1 MSKKVMQQIMKRPK
15 DAWRSVSTRHC
26 ESPDVVIVSL
36 RATHQVAATTLDV
49 KGFVSAIFTT
59 PQFDQ
64 QLRLA
69 MIMMYLTCR
78 RAGQAP
84 KGKVLADER
93 AQDQS
98 TYKRR
103 INAWA
108 MYDWAN
114 SAFATTILAS
124 LLPIYYSTV
133 AGSTLPSEASAT
145 AYWSLTISFSL
156 FVLAILSP
164 ILGTVS
170 DVMRSKK
177 RLLSI
182 FMGAGVIGTGL
193 LALVGTGD
201 WLLASLFFVL
211 GRIGFGGSIVFY
223 DALLPHVAR
232 KEDRDWVS
240 SRGYAMGYLGGGI
253 LLAINVAMFFFIPD
267 SLFEH
272 AGIRLSFLSVA
283 LWWLLFSLP
292 ILRRV
297 PEPPALTSTLKRGQT
312 VLGVSLRRLR
322 QTFRNIRRYR
332 ELFKY
337 LVAFLVYNDAIG
349 TIIAVAAIYG
359 AELGFGLEEL
369 VLAILM
375 VQFAGI
381 PFSII
386 FGRLPARNDRRAPF
400 YLAFILINA
409 IALPALGI
417 ALAKTLPAT
426 VTGAPPAPYVTQGEH
441 VGAGVYTLADAAFTA
456 TGDWQTEAVGGDA
469 LAGEGFMGGLTALL
483 TGLPDDQIYAV
494 SSAPDAAQTFA
505 FNGGAL
511 ELSYRL
517 SPEGGTIGFLL
528 DGQVLTTGDQGA
540 PLRINTF
547 GETLRYGETATI
559 EIDASG
565 PHSLEIVNAGEPGSV
580 IALSQVEVLPP
591 ARRSSLPTIALIMLG
606 FEAVALVLARLLRS
620 RFLGLAN
627 WLDTRRSILLSLVIY
642 SIVAFWGFILDATLE
657 FWMLALMVAMVQG
670 GSQALSR
677 SLYASL
683 CPTAKSGEFFGFYAI
698 MEKFSSIIGPLIFAF
713 AGIAL
718 GSSRPAILSLI
729 LLFLL
734 GGYLLSRVDIAAGQ
748 RLASEEDAQHGIAHG

>member
-1 MSKKVMQQIMKRPK
+1 M
-15 DAWRSVSTRHC
+15 
-26 ESPDVVIVSL
+26 
-36 RATHQVAATTLDV
+36 
-49 KGFVSAIFTT
+49 
-59 PQFDQ
+59 
-64 QLRLA
+64 
-69 MIMMYLTCR
+69 
-78 RAGQAP
+78 
-84 KGKVLADER
+84 ADEH
-93 AQDQS
+93 AQDRAA
-98 TYKRR
+98 YKRR

-133 AGSTLPSEASAT
+133 AGSTLPSEATAT

-164 ILGTVS
+164 ILGTIS
-170 DVMRSKK
+170 DVMRNKK
-177 RLLSI
+177 RFLSI
-182 FMGAGVIGTGL
+182 FIGAGVIGTGL
-193 LALVGTGD
+193 LVFVGTGD

-232 KEDRDWVS
+232 KADRDWVS
-240 SRGYAMGYLGGGI
+240 SRGYALGYLGGGI

-267 SLFEH
+267 SLFEN

-283 LWWLLFSLP
+283 IWWLVFSLP

-297 PEPPALTSTLKRGQT
+297 PEPPSLTATLKRGEN

-322 QTFRNIRRYR
+322 GTLRNIRQYR
-332 ELFKY
+332 ELFKF

-386 FGRLPARNDRRAPF
+386 FGRLPSHNDSRAPF

-409 IALPALGI
+409 IALPILGI
-417 ALAKTLPAT
+417 ALVNALPAS
-426 VTGAPPAPYVTQGEH
+426 VTGAAPAPYVTQGEH
-441 VGAGVYTLADAAFTA
+441 VGAGVYSLADEAFSTS
-456 TGDWQTEAVGGDA
+456 GDWQAEVVAGAA
-469 LAGEGFMGGLTALL
+469 LVGEGFMGRLTTLL
-483 TGLPDDQIYAV
+483 TGVPEDLHFL
-494 SSAPDAAQTFA
+494 SSSDPDAAQSFS
-505 FNGGAL
+505 FNGQAL
-511 ELSYRL
+511 QLTYRL
-517 SPEGGTIGFLL
+517 SPDGGLIGFML
-528 DGQVLTTGDQGA
+528 DGEVLTAGDDGA
-540 PLRINTF
+540 PLLVDTF

-559 EIDASG
+559 EITTAG
-565 PHSLEIVNAGEPGSV
+565 LHRLEIINGSQPSESGGV
-580 IALSQVEVLPP
+580 IAISQIEVLPP
-591 ARRSSLPTIALIMLG
+591 ARQSSLPTIALIIVG
-606 FEAVALVLARLLRS
+606 FEVLALALARLLRS
-620 RFLGLAN
+620 RFVGLSN
-627 WLDTRRSILLSLVIY
+627 WLDTRRSILLSLLVY
-642 SIVAFWGFILDATLE
+642 SIVACWGFVLDATLE

-698 MEKFSSIIGPLIFAF
+698 MEKFASIIGPLIFAF

-748 RLASEEDAQHGIAHG
+748 RVAREEDAAHGIASH

>member
-1 MSKKVMQQIMKRPK
+1 MSERG
-15 DAWRSVSTRHC
+15 R
-26 ESPDVVIVSL
+26 
-36 RATHQVAATTLDV
+36 
-49 KGFVSAIFTT
+49 
-59 PQFDQ
+59 
-64 QLRLA
+64 
-69 MIMMYLTCR
+69 
-78 RAGQAP
+78 
-84 KGKVLADER
+84 DET
-93 AQDQS
+93 

-124 LLPIYYSTV
+124 LLPVYYSTV
-133 AGSTLPSEASAT
+133 AGSALPSEATAT

-164 ILGTVS
+164 ILGTIS

-177 RLLSI
+177 RFLSI
-182 FMGAGVIGTGL
+182 FIGGGVLGTGL
-193 LALVGTGD
+193 LIFVSTGD
-201 WLLASLFFVL
+201 WLLASLCFVL

-232 KEDRDWVS
+232 AEDRDWVS
-240 SRGYAMGYLGGGI
+240 TRGYALGYLGGGI

-267 SLFEH
+267 SVFEN

-283 LWWLLFSLP
+283 IWWLVFSLP
-292 ILRRV
+292 ILRHV
-297 PEPPALTSTLKRGQT
+297 PEPPSVMATLKRGET
-312 VLGVSLRRLR
+312 VLGVSIRRLR
-322 QTFRNIRRYR
+322 ETFGNITRYR

-337 LVAFLVYNDAIG
+337 LVAFLIYNDAIG

-386 FGRLPARNDRRAPF
+386 FGRLPARNHSRAPF

-409 IALPALGI
+409 IALPILGL
-417 ALAKTLPAT
+417 ALARALPAD
-426 VTGAPPAPYVTQGEH
+426 VSGAAPAPYRTEGEFM
-441 VGAGVYTLADAAFTA
+441 GEGSYT
-456 TGDWQTEAVGGDA
+456 VGGDNFSVA
-469 LAGEGFMGGLTALL
+469 GAWSATIVPGSDLIGEGFMGNLTAFF
-483 TGLPDDQIYAV
+483 TGRPDDLMVIQSEDTEGV
-494 SSAPDAAQTFA
+494 LSFA
-505 FNGGAL
+505 FNGQHIKLA
-511 ELSYRL
+511 YRL
-517 SPEGGTIGFLL
+517 APDGGVIGFNL
-528 DGQVLTTGDQGA
+528 DGERLMTDDGLPLT
-540 PLRINTF
+540 LNSYS
-547 GETLRYGETATI
+547 ETLRYGETETI
-559 EIDASG
+559 VIKEAGQHLLEVINLSGESEDASG
-565 PHSLEIVNAGEPGSV
+565 NV
-580 IALSQVEVLPP
+580 IALSQIEVLPP
-591 ARRSSLPTIALIMLG
+591 ARQSSLPTIALIIVA
-606 FEAVALVLARLLRS
+606 FELVALIVARLLRS
-620 RFLGLAN
+620 RFVALSN
-627 WLDTRRSILLSLVIY
+627 WLDTRRSILFSLFVYCI
-642 SIVAFWGFILDATLE
+642 IACWGFVLNATVE

-698 MEKFSSIIGPLIFAF
+698 MEKFASIVGPLIFAF
-713 AGIAL
+713 AGIVL

-748 RLASEEDAQHGIAHG
+748 RVAREEDAEHGIASH

>member
-1 MSKKVMQQIMKRPK
+1 M
-15 DAWRSVSTRHC
+15 
-26 ESPDVVIVSL
+26 
-36 RATHQVAATTLDV
+36 
-49 KGFVSAIFTT
+49 
-59 PQFDQ
+59 
-64 QLRLA
+64 
-69 MIMMYLTCR
+69 
-78 RAGQAP
+78 
-84 KGKVLADER
+84 ADIG
-93 AQDQS
+93 AQEQK
-98 TYKRR
+98 TYRRR

-133 AGSTLPSEASAT
+133 AGSALPSEATAT

-170 DVMRSKK
+170 DVMRNKK
-177 RLLSI
+177 RFLSI
-182 FMGAGVIGTGL
+182 FIGAGVVGTGL
-193 LALVGTGD
+193 LVFVGTGD

-240 SRGYAMGYLGGGI
+240 TRGYALGYLGGGI

-267 SLFEH
+267 SLFEN

-283 LWWLLFSLP
+283 VWWLVFSLP

-297 PEPPALTSTLKRGQT
+297 PEPPSLTVALKRGEN

-322 QTFRNIRRYR
+322 QTFRNIRHYR

-386 FGRLPARNDRRAPF
+386 FGRLPAHNDQRAPF

-409 IALPALGI
+409 IALPILGI
-417 ALAKTLPAT
+417 ALANALPAN
-426 VTGAPPAPYVTQGEH
+426 VTGAPPAPFVAQGEH
-441 VGAGVYTLADAAFTA
+441 VGEGEYALSSGAFSASGAWT
-456 TGDWQTEAVGGDA
+456 TETVAGDA
-469 LAGEGFMGGLTALL
+469 LVGEGFMGSLTALL
-483 TGLPDDQIYAV
+483 TGVPDDLHYAL
-494 SSAPDAAQTFA
+494 SGDPDAAQTFA
-505 FNGGAL
+505 FNGMTL
-511 ELSYRL
+511 ELTYRL
-517 SPEGGTIGFLL
+517 SPDGGLIGFML
-528 DGQVLTTGDQGA
+528 DGEVLNDGDDGA
-540 PLRINTF
+540 PLLVDSF
-547 GETLRYGETATI
+547 GETLRYGETATV
-559 EIDASG
+559 EIATAG
-565 PHSLEIVNAGEPGSV
+565 LHTLEIINAGEPGSV
-580 IALSQVEVLPP
+580 IAISKIEVLAP
-591 ARRSSLPTIALIMLG
+591 ARQSSLPTIALIILG
-606 FEAVALVLARLLRS
+606 FEVVALALARLLRS
-620 RFLGLAN
+620 RFVGLSN
-627 WLDTRRSILLSLVIY
+627 WLDTRRSILLSLLVY
-642 SIVAFWGFILDATLE
+642 SMVACWGFVLDATLE

-698 MEKFSSIIGPLIFAF
+698 MEKFASIVGPLIFAF

-729 LLFLL
+729 LLFAL
-734 GGYLLSRVDIAAGQ
+734 GGYLLSRVDIAEGQ
-748 RLASEEDAQHGIAHG
+748 RVAREEDAEHGIPSH